1 MKIRSRFARRIVAPA
16 APARARF
23 ARGAG
28 RIVSRAM
35 QQAEPAAPAGY
46 DAPLTAARHD
56 GISGA
61 IAFPVTTRQG
71 AA

>member
-1 MKIRSRFARRIVAPA
+1 
-16 APARARF
+16 
-23 ARGAG
+23 
-28 RIVSRAM
+28 M

-56 GISGA
+56 RISGA